1 MHPRSSS
8 TSSSDE
14 PVPPAETQSAARGR
28 SWRTLAWALLWL
40 VVLDVAANVAFA
52 YPADV
57 RNVNPGRMQLF
68 FDYGRSMEG
77 RLRRM
82 TIADPAQTAPIT
94 LAGWYRPL
102 QALERPAKPGG
113 TLVTVY
119 GMSHAVRLA
128 DALQRTSSRYSAR
141 SVGAPGAT
149 TNWSF
154 GAFRRD
160 KDRGAS
166 KVVVLAIMSSTL
178 PNITSMTPMTW
189 NISFPLPYTQDRYVL
204 DGGRLRVV
212 EPPYESFAAYVATLH
227 DPAKW
232 AAARQ
237 LFRRYDPFYDRFLLE
252 ATPLDRSTLVRMAR
266 RAWSNRRDRDAAGDV
281 LTARG
286 FSADSEAVRLAN
298 AIIAAFAAQA
308 RAAGQLPVIYV
319 VNNYGYG
326 DQLHRA
332 LQATLDRDHI
342 PYLSSDTVVNPN
354 DPSNYLPDTHFT
366 DANDDRLAQALDQLI
381 SGQLAAGQPG
391 R

>member
-1 MHPRSSS
+1 MTRS
-8 TSSSDE
+8 T
-14 PVPPAETQSAARGR
+14 AK
-28 SWRTLAWALLWL
+28 SWWTLLFVLLWL
-40 VVLDVAANVAFA
+40 VVIDVGANLAFA

-57 RNVNPGRMQLF
+57 RNVNPGRLQLF

-82 TIADPAQTAPIT
+82 TKADPAQTAPIT
-94 LAGWYRPL
+94 LAGWYEPL
-102 QALERPAKPGG
+102 HAVDRPAKPGG
-113 TLVTVY
+113 TLVTIY

-128 DALQRTSSRYSAR
+128 EALQRTSPTYSAR

-166 KVVVLAIMSSTL
+166 RVVVLAIMSSTL

-204 DGGRLRVV
+204 DGGRLGVV
-212 EPPYESFAAYVATLH
+212 KPPYDSFGQYVATLN

-232 AAARQ
+232 AAARA
-237 LFRRYDPFYDRFLLE
+237 LIKRYDPSYDPFLLE

-266 RAWSNRRDRDAAGDV
+266 RAWSNRRDREAAGDV

-286 FSADSEAVRLAN
+286 FNADSEAVRVAN
-298 AIIAAFAAQA
+298 AIVAAFAAQA
-308 RAAGQLPVIYV
+308 RGEGLLPVIYV

-326 DQLHRA
+326 DQLRRA
-332 LQATLDRDHI
+332 LQPTLDRDAI
-342 PYLSSDTVVNPN
+342 PYLSSDSVVNPN

-366 DANDDRLAQALDQLI
+366 DANDDRLAAALDQLI
-381 SGQLAAGQPG
+381 TERLSAGAVG

>member
-1 MHPRSSS
+1 MTDP
-8 TSSSDE
+8 TTT
-14 PVPPAETQSAARGR
+14 PPGVKAKG
-28 SWRTLAWALLWL
+28 WRTLLFVLLWL
-40 VVLDVAANVAFA
+40 VAIDVGANLAFA

-57 RNVNPGRMQLF
+57 RNVNPGRLQLF

-82 TIADPAQTAPIT
+82 TKADPAQTAPIT
-94 LAGWYRPL
+94 LAGWYQPL
-102 QALERPAKPGG
+102 HAVDRPAKPGG

-128 DALQRTSSRYSAR
+128 EALQRVSPRYSTR

-160 KDRGAS
+160 KDRGKS
-166 KVVVLAIMSSTL
+166 RVVVLAIMSSTL

-204 DGGRLRVV
+204 TGDKLGVV
-212 EPPYESFAAYVATLH
+212 KPPYDSFEGYVATLN

-232 AAARQ
+232 AAARA
-237 LFRRYDPFYDRFLLE
+237 LFERYDPSYDPFLLE
-252 ATPLDRSTLVRMAR
+252 ATLFDRSTLVRMAR

-286 FSADSEAVRLAN
+286 FNADSEAVKLAN
-298 AIIAAFAAQA
+298 AIIASFATQA
-308 RAAGQLPVIYV
+308 RREGLLPVIYV

-332 LQATLDRDHI
+332 LQATLDRDDI
-342 PYLSSDTVVNPN
+342 PYLSSDGVVNPN

-366 DANDDRLAQALDQLI
+366 DANDDRLAAALDQLI
-381 SGQLAAGQPG
+381 TDRLGVSATG

>member
-1 MHPRSSS
+1 MASGPR
-8 TSSSDE
+8 
-14 PVPPAETQSAARGR
+14 AKR
-28 SWRTLAWALLWL
+28 WRTLLFVLLWL
-40 VVLDVAANVAFA
+40 VVIDVGANLAFA

-57 RNVNPGRMQLF
+57 RNVNPGRLQLF

-82 TIADPAQTAPIT
+82 TKADPAQTAPIT

-102 QALERPAKPGG
+102 VAADRPAKPGG
-113 TLVTVY
+113 TRVTIY

-128 DALQRTSSRYSAR
+128 DALQRVSPTYSAR

-160 KDRGAS
+160 TDRGKS
-166 KVVVLAIMSSTL
+166 RVVVLAIMSSTL

-189 NISFPLPYTQDRYVL
+189 NISFPLPYTHDRYIL
-204 DGGRLRVV
+204 DAGRLRVV
-212 EPPYESFAAYVATLH
+212 LPPYDSFEGYVATLN
-227 DPAKW
+227 DPVKW

-237 LFRRYDPFYDRFLLE
+237 LLKRYDPSYDSFLLE

-266 RAWSNRRDRDAAGDV
+266 RAWSNRRDREAAGDV

-286 FSADSEAVRLAN
+286 FNADSEALRLAN
-298 AIIAAFAAQA
+298 AIVAAFAAQA
-308 RAAGQLPVIYV
+308 RGEGLLPVIYI

-332 LQATLDRDHI
+332 LQGTLDHDDI
-342 PYLSSDTVVNPN
+342 AYLSSDTVVNPN
-354 DPSNYLPDTHFT
+354 DPANYLGDTHFT

-381 SGQLAAGQPG
+381 TDRLGAGQAA

>member
-1 MHPRSSS
+1 MPG
-8 TSSSDE
+8 
-14 PVPPAETQSAARGR
+14 ARAK
-28 SWRTLAWALLWL
+28 SWRTLLFVLLWL
-40 VVLDVAANVAFA
+40 VVLDVGANIAFA

-57 RNVNPGRMQLF
+57 RNVNPGRLQLF

-82 TIADPAQTAPIT
+82 TRADPAATAPIT

-102 QALERPAKPGG
+102 KAIDRPGKPGG
-113 TLVTVY
+113 TIVSVY

-128 DALQRTSSRYSAR
+128 DALERVSDRYSAR
-141 SVGAPGAT
+141 SIGAPGAT

-154 GAFRRD
+154 GAYRRD
-160 KDRGAS
+160 THKAGS
-166 KVVVLAIMSSTL
+166 KVAVLAIMSSTL

-189 NISFPLPYTQDRYVL
+189 NISFPLPYTEDRYIL

-212 EPPYESFAAYVATLH
+212 RPPYDSFTGYVATLN
-227 DPAKW
+227 DKAKW
-232 AAARQ
+232 RAALA
-237 LFRRYDPFYDRFLLE
+237 LFRRYDPSYDRFLLE

-286 FSADSEAVRLAN
+286 FNADSEQVRVAN
-298 AIIAAFAAQA
+298 AIIAAFAADA
-308 RAAGQLPVIYV
+308 RAHGQLPVIYI

-326 DQLHRA
+326 DQLRRA
-332 LQATLDRDHI
+332 LQATLDRDRI

-354 DPSNYLPDTHFT
+354 DPANYLPDTHFT

-381 SGQLAAGQPG
+381 GEQLAAG

>member
-8 TSSSDE
+8 TSSSDGT
-14 PVPPAETQSAARGR
+14 VPPARSK

-40 VVLDVAANVAFA
+40 VVIDVGANLAFA

-57 RNVNPGRMQLF
+57 RNVNPGRLQLF

-82 TIADPAQTAPIT
+82 TRADPARTAPIT

-102 QALERPAKPGG
+102 VAVERPVKPGG
-113 TLVTVY
+113 ALVTVY

-128 DALQRTSSRYSAR
+128 DALQRISDRYSTR
-141 SVGAPGAT
+141 SVGAPGAS

-154 GAFRRD
+154 GAYRRD
-160 KDRGAS
+160 ADRKRS

-189 NISFPLPYTQDRYVL
+189 NISFPLPYTEDRYVL
-204 DGGRLRVV
+204 EGDRLGVV
-212 EPPYESFAAYVATLH
+212 KPPYDSFDGYVATLD
-227 DPAKW
+227 DPVKW
-232 AAARQ
+232 AAALR
-237 LFRRYDPFYDRFLLE
+237 LFRRYDASYDPFLLE
-252 ATPLDRSTLVRMAR
+252 ATPLDRSTLVRLAR
-266 RAWSNRRDRDAAGDV
+266 RAWSNRRDREAAGDV

-286 FSADSEAVRLAN
+286 FNADSEAVRLAN

-308 RAAGQLPVIYV
+308 RRDGQLPVIYV

-326 DQLHRA
+326 DQLRRA

-342 PYLSSDTVVNPN
+342 PYLSSDMVVNPN
-354 DPSNYLPDTHFT
+354 DPANYLADTHFT
-366 DANDDRLAQALDQLI
+366 DANDDRLAGALDRI
-381 SGQLAAGQPG
+381 ITGQLDAATAA

>member
-1 MHPRSSS
+1 M
-8 TSSSDE
+8 T
-14 PVPPAETQSAARGR
+14 PPGVKAKG
-28 SWRTLAWALLWL
+28 WRTLLFILLWL
-40 VVLDVAANVAFA
+40 AAIDVGANLAFA

-57 RNVNPGRMQLF
+57 RDVNPGRLQLF

-82 TIADPAQTAPIT
+82 TKADPAQTAPIT
-94 LAGWYRPL
+94 LAGWYQPL
-102 QALERPAKPGG
+102 HAVDRPAKPGG

-128 DALQRTSSRYSAR
+128 EALQRVSPRYSTR

-160 KDRGAS
+160 RDRGAS
-166 KVVVLAIMSSTL
+166 RVVVLAIMSSTL

-204 DGGRLRVV
+204 TGDRLGVV
-212 EPPYESFAAYVATLH
+212 KPPYDSFEGYVATLH

-232 AAARQ
+232 AAARA
-237 LFRRYDPFYDRFLLE
+237 LFKRYDPSYDSFLLE

-286 FSADSEAVRLAN
+286 FNADSEAVKVAN
-298 AIIAAFAAQA
+298 AIVASFAAQA
-308 RAAGQLPVIYV
+308 RGAGLVPVIYI

-332 LQATLDRDHI
+332 LQATLDRDAI

-366 DANDDRLAQALDQLI
+366 DANDDRLATALDALI
-381 SGQLAAGQPG
+381 ATQLAAGPAK